1 MPAAEEQER
10 YRAGRDAD
18 TLVPK
23 KKEKKKK
30 RKKGKKVRKKE
41 EEKTPRKPHRNGSM
55 KNINAPTV

>member
-23 KKEKKKK
+23 KKKKE